1 MLLQSLGLT
10 LLSLYRRDFVHASE
24 YNPSSMMEGVTDMS
38 TAAGS
43 ATELSP
49 IIKCPFCH
57 VPVLGKEDKFCR
69 KCGYR
74 ILQCAKC
81 NQPVRE
87 CDRYCGACGAK
98 RLYLLELWRQGAL
111 HRSPLF
117 VSVVTLVVGAS
128 WLTLYYVLRK
138 HR

>member
-1 MLLQSLGLT
+1 CLVNRAEADRNFSLA
-10 LLSLYRRDFVHASE
+10 D
-24 YNPSSMMEGVTDMS
+24 MTDMS
-38 TAAGS
+38 AVAGN

-49 IIKCPFCH
+49 MIKCPFCG

-74 ILQCAKC
+74 ILQCVKC
-81 NQPVRE
+81 NHPVRE

-98 RLYLLELWRQGAL
+98 RLHLLELWRQGAL

-117 VSVVTLVVGAS
+117 VSVVTLIVGAS